1 MSNYTRG
8 EMILTIKVEDTFV
21 VDVEQ
26 GQEVRSFVTGVPTQ
40 DSILVT
46 KIELPLTY
54 SDTFMWENNMI
65 MMRKLR
71 KRS

>member
-1 MSNYTRG
+1 MPSYTRG

-46 KIELPLTY
+46 MIGLQQNY
-54 SDTFMWENNMI
+54 SDYFLWKDSMLLICE
-65 MMRKLR
+65 LR